1 MSFDE
6 TKFEP
11 TLLENKDYQYI
22 RLSIDSLSDTD
33 KDFIRNNLLEISS
46 GRDSELNLVSEAT
59 ELVEY
64 LAGLD
69 INKRNGAIAEFLLI
83 CILREKGFSQEY
95 CFKNLEENSA
105 KKGFD
110 GLVIKENQFWL
121 VESKSSQINHGN
133 SHRNTIY
140 RAYSGLKKQLSGANK
155 KINNPWRNAYNHAR
169 SAMSNKGLQKIL
181 ASLSNS
187 YTEKNFSTIDEH
199 NVVIGSTVIPD
210 NMTNNR
216 VIATISDIDSSIESI
231 DNYIKN
237 HKSKNELVVI
247 INLQTIEIV
256 LNFFKEI
263 ADGR

>member
-6 TKFEP
+6 TMFESS
-11 TLLENKDYQYI
+11 LLENKDYQYI
-22 RLSIDSLSDTD
+22 LLSIDSLSDTD

-64 LAGLD
+64 LARLD
-69 INKRNGAIAEFLLI
+69 INKRNGAISEFLLI

-169 SAMSNKGLQKIL
+169 SAMSNKGLQRIL

-187 YTEKNFSTIDEH
+187 YTEKNFSTINEH

-216 VIATISDIDSSIESI
+216 VITTISDIDSSIKSI

-237 HKSKNELVVI
+237 HESKDELIVI
-247 INLQTIEIV
+247 INLQTIDIV
-256 LNFFKEI
+256 VNFFKEI
-263 ADGR
+263 ADGK